1 MFVGITRSS
10 TRTEQAAGGTRF
22 GCAPI
27 DVDVSKQKKRS
38 QRREN
43 AFHLLPGLKDVPV
56 GRTQRSFLR
65 AGLHQSMGVGRAE
78 DYSVDNEEEVEVGR
92 ATKSEVINLEVESGN
107 PVIDGRALKVS
118 LSKKD
123 VQVFGAVRLWDKTQR
138 STPRMREL
146 DVTTNHC
153 GHQGVQALWK
163 TWLVSR

>member
-1 MFVGITRSS
+1 MCDEPLDR
-10 TRTEQAAGGTRF
+10 
-22 GCAPI
+22 I
-27 DVDVSKQKKRS
+27 DD
-38 QRREN
+38 
-43 AFHLLPGLKDVPV
+43 AFDLLPGLKDVPA
-56 GRTQRSFLR
+56 GRAQHSFLR
-65 AGLHQSMGVGRAE
+65 AGSHQSVGAGRAE
-78 DYSVDNEEEVEVGR
+78 DNSVNNKEEVDVEH
-92 ATKSEVINLEVESGN
+92 ATESEVINPEVESGN